1 MQRYDNYKDSG
12 VEWLGEVPS
21 HWEIQPLRA
30 LFHDRREKN
39 IGPKTDYILSVMK
52 DIGVIPYD
60 EKGNVGNKKS
70 ENIENYKVVYP
81 GDLVVNK
88 MNAIIGSLGISK
100 YHGALSQVYFVL
112 HPRDKT
118 KANANYLGYLF
129 KVKPFQQSL
138 IKISKGM
145 MELRESIEFD
155 EFKKLCLPLPTL
167 EEQER
172 VVIFLDEKTAEI
184 DAAIAK
190 KERLIELL
198 KEQKNILINRAVT
211 RGLNPDVAMR
221 DSGVEWIGKTPAHWE
236 VASNRRYLRKIEQ
249 GSSPAIENVNYDSE
263 YFVAKIS
270 VVKNGK
276 YIDEEV
282 KPIPKKHFKYEYKI
296 QKGDFLMSRG
306 NTPEFVADVCYV
318 ESSPSSLVMLPDLL
332 YRLVYDSNKI
342 DCRYMMY
349 LFLSP
354 VIRMQINVCA
364 RGSSSTMVKVSQNH
378 IKSWFV
384 INPPKHEQIEIANY
398 LDLMDKKFN
407 EVGLLTRDEISKLY
421 ELKAD
426 LITQTVSGKV
436 KV

>member
-1 MQRYDNYKDSG
+1 MQRYDSYKDSG
-12 VEWLGEVPS
+12 VEWLGEIPS
-21 HWEIQPLRA
+21 HWEIQPIRA

-70 ENIENYKVVYP
+70 ENIESYKVVYP

-118 KANANYLGYLF
+118 KANTNYLGYLF

-172 VVIFLDEKTAEI
+172 VVTFLDEKTAEI

-221 DSGVEWIGKTPAHWE
+221 DSGVEWIGEIPAHWAIGSLNH
-236 VASNRRYLRKIEQ
+236 VANIFAGGTPDRGRAQFWNGDIPWLKTGEINFNTIY
-249 GSSPAIENVNYDSE
+249 SSEEFITTSGLKNSA
-263 YFVAKIS
+263 AKIAPPGT
-270 VVKNGK
+270 V
-276 YIDEEV
+276 
-282 KPIPKKHFKYEYKI
+282 
-296 QKGDFLMSRG
+296 LMAMYGQGVTRG
-306 NTPEFVADVCYV
+306 RVAILGINSAFNQACVAI
-318 ESSPSSLVMLPDLL
+318 SPSKKIITEFIYYYFYGAYSFL
-332 YRLVYDSNKI
+332 RDSGNETSQMNLSSGSISKFKI
-342 DCRYMMY
+342 TV
-349 LFLSP
+349 P
-354 VIRMQINVCA
+354 P
-364 RGSSSTMVKVSQNH
+364 
-378 IKSWFV
+378 IK
-384 INPPKHEQIEIANY
+384 EQIEITKY
-398 LDLMDKKFN
+398 LDCQVN
-407 EVGLLTRDEISKLY
+407 EIDQIITRQQILIEKILGLKSIIISS
-421 ELKAD
+421 A
-426 LITQTVSGKV
+426 VAGKV